1 MHNQVTEIARQVI
14 SDEPVI
20 SIRLPRDA
28 DTRREGCIAF
38 VWPPQPVRSAPIG
51 LATCVRAAAN
61 AARGWS
67 A

>member
-1 MHNQVTEIARQVI
+1 VHNQVTEIARQVI

-38 VWPPQPVRSAPIG
+38 VWPPQPVR
-51 LATCVRAAAN
+51 
-61 AARGWS
+61 
-67 A
+67 